1 MPDDYEITV
10 GKIQD
15 YITDDQISAILGTGN
30 SSVANKMIVDCLIER
45 ISCREELLDLCDQL
59 EKITSLNEMKSV
71 TKETK
76 LG

>member
-15 YITDDQISAILGTGN
+15 YITDDQISAILGTSN

-59 EKITSLNEMKSV
+59 EKISSSNEMKSV
-71 TKETK
+71 TKEIK

>member
-15 YITDDQISAILGTGN
+15 YITDDQISAILGTSN

-59 EKITSLNEMKSV
+59 EKIASLNEMKSV
-71 TKETK
+71 TKEIK

>member
-15 YITDDQISAILGTGN
+15 YITDDQISAILGTSN

-59 EKITSLNEMKSV
+59 EKIALLNEMKSV
-71 TKETK
+71 TKEIK

>member
-15 YITDDQISAILGTGN
+15 YITDDQISAILGTSN

-45 ISCREELLDLCDQL
+45 ISCGEELLDLCDQL
-59 EKITSLNEMKSV
+59 EKIASLNEMKSV
-71 TKETK
+71 TKEIK